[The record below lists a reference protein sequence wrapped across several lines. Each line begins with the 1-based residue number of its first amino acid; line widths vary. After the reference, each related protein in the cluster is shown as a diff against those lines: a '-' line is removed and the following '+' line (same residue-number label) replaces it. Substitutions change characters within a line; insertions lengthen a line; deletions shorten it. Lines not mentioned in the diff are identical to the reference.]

1 MAQSKQA
8 MYENI
13 LSRII
18 EQEGNVH
25 SFLDVVFGFLNSKTD
40 FFVEQTDKQ
49 SRYGFPPG
57 VAMTMVQEVS

>member
-1 MAQSKQA
+1 MSSSKQA

-18 EQEGNVH
+18 EQEGNVQ
-25 SFLDVVFGFLNSKTD
+25 SFLDVIFGFLNSKTD

-49 SRYGFPPG
+49 SKYGFPSG
-57 VAMTMVQEVS
+57 VAMNMVQQVN